1 METHKL
7 ITIPIQKI
15 MFATRQDLLSLKEE
29 NLKLKENF
37 KIFLKK
43 HEQNKKYISKEKV
56 KEFMDEQETII
67 NNVNQQIDDI
77 IIVKDENQCKQI
89 AAHIALSRKR
99 KKCEILNIASKKPCM
114 EPKIVKNSLGNFIN
128 NPGLQHLAE
137 NIFSCLNY
145 KDLESCQLVNRSS
158 VSILAN
164 PKFWLNKFV
173 QNGMSKENQNNWI
186 KAIQMTKNT
195 DFERN
200 IQFYLKRSIAKGNL
214 VDIPCYI
221 YENTPKKS
229 SDLIK
234 QFGSLKSILDTYRND
249 YVYKKT
255 EFQDFTPGC
264 FQVLA
269 PTETMKYSGD
279 WAFLMEFL
287 AKRANLNM
295 IKVISPLLSNPNA
308 CLPMFL
314 GTKFESKETP
324 IHYAAWNGHLQII
337 KFLAPLSD
345 NFTVNVLQSAIDD
358 ARMNG
363 QDHVVNYLNSIIE
376 SK

>member
-164 PKFWLNKFV
+164 PKFWLTKFI
-173 QNGMSKENQNNWI
+173 QKGMSSKNHNDWM
-186 KAIQMTKNT
+186 KAIQLTKDT
-195 DFERN
+195 DLKRN
-200 IQFYLKRSIAKGNL
+200 LQLYLKKSLGKEKL
-214 VDIPCYI
+214 VDIPCFI
-221 YENTPKKS
+221 DEIALKKAS
-229 SDLIK
+229 ELMKKFHFLGSFFNSYNNYFKAPRGYQKLNLHKGIELYNVNPGSIQALIAT
-234 QFGSLKSILDTYRND
+234 QTSPPDWPMLMRLLARN
-249 YVYKKT
+249 
-255 EFQDFTPGC
+255 G
-264 FQVLA
+264 
-269 PTETMKYSGD
+269 
-279 WAFLMEFL
+279 
-287 AKRANLNM
+287 NLNM
-295 IKVISPLLSNPNA
+295 IKVLSPLLSNP
-308 CLPMFL
+308 
-314 GTKFESKETP
+314 
-324 IHYAAWNGHLQII
+324 
-337 KFLAPLSD
+337 
-345 NFTVNVLQSAIDD
+345 D
-358 ARMNG
+358 ARKFHY
-363 QDHVVNYLNSIIE
+363 DLRPTYFACKIFKIYH
-376 SK
+376 